1 MTFILLELYTKFDS
15 LSNVFFVYAKKSIH
29 RDLKMKKILINMKKH
44 IKICNFWISK
54 VIDLTAQ
61 TSMIHRIGTIPFM
74 ALELFKIDATY
85 NEKVDVFTFGV
96 VKFFI
101 LKKGQSPNYVVPG
114 NYGQLAFPSI

>member
-1 MTFILLELYTKFDS
+1 
-15 LSNVFFVYAKKSIH
+15 
-29 RDLKMKKILINMKKH
+29 MKKILINMKKN

-74 ALELFKIDATY
+74 ALELFKIDAT
-85 NEKVDVFTFGV
+85 FSV

-101 LKKGQSPNYVVPG
+101 LKKGQSPKYVVPG